1 MIDYS
6 QVTPEEAQI
15 KQIYNPWK
23 KLYIEQEATNEM
35 QIERI
40 TSKRHKYLKRSLL
53 VMCITLKG
61 WYQNNVVINNIF
73 ILFLD
78 GHWHHKEW

>member
-1 MIDYS
+1 
-6 QVTPEEAQI
+6 
-15 KQIYNPWK
+15 
-23 KLYIEQEATNEM
+23 M

-53 VMCITLKG
+53 VMYITLKE